1 MVESCLGLTIYV
13 TDASLSWFRD
23 GFYFA
28 RFYLLLFCMD
38 FVIYVFIIYSCISV
52 WLINN
57 ILIVDIG
64 LASKIRCYL
73 AV

>member
-1 MVESCLGLTIYV
+1 MVESCVGLTIYV

-23 GFYFA
+23 GFTSRGFICLWTPA
-28 RFYLLLFCMD
+28 R
-38 FVIYVFIIYSCISV
+38 IYVFIIYSCISA

-64 LASKIRCYL
+64 LANKMRCYL

>member
-1 MVESCLGLTIYV
+1 MVESCVGLTIYV

-23 GFYFA
+23 GFTSRGF
-28 RFYLLLFCMD
+28 
-38 FVIYVFIIYSCISV
+38 IYCYSV
-52 WLINN
+52 WISLFMFLSFIVVYRLINN

-64 LASKIRCYL
+64 LASNIRCYL